1 MTLFKNIIYLKLGL
15 RILKIQTFFFH
26 KQINIAG
33 QVGFKVAKNRK
44 Q

>member
-1 MTLFKNIIYLKLGL
+1 MTVFKNIIYLKLGL

-26 KQINIAG
+26 KQINIVG
-33 QVGFKVAKNRK
+33 QVVNKVAKSRK